1 MKDDIWKRDE
11 IDSPCQKICV
21 IHPDARIC
29 IGCNR
34 SLDEIARWSNM
45 KPDERQDILAALPA
59 RTPLLRARRRGRAQK
74 LSEKR

>member
-21 IHPDARIC
+21 IHPDAGLC

-34 SLDEIARWSNM
+34 SLDEIARWSGM
-45 KPDERQDILAALPA
+45 TPDERQVILAALPA
-59 RTPLLRARRRGRAQK
+59 RTPLLRAKRRGRARK